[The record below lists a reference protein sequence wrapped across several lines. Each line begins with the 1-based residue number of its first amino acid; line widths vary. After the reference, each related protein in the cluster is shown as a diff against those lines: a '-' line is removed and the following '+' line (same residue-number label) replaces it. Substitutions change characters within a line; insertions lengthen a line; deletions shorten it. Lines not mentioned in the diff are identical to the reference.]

1 MDCWTK
7 KNEIKHD
14 IKIKQRTCWLR
25 DFLLG
30 VPLLL
35 FMSSGHF
42 FYSHTIVQ
50 QIIHSSEMIYFFQYY
65 YTTCFSNLTKF
76 MGFFFRNRVQFM
88 FKISLFKAKITLH
101 ECLHVTGLNVLK
113 KIHLWIFWA
122 AQKKRGKT
130 ISTKIK
136 ILN

>member
-1 MDCWTK
+1 MLIAWFFVRCSIAFIY
-7 KNEIKHD
+7 EF
-14 IKIKQRTCWLR
+14 R
-25 DFLLG
+25 
-30 VPLLL
+30 P
-35 FMSSGHF
+35 F

-113 KIHLWIFWA
+113 KNTLMNFLSSTEKKGKNDKHKNKNIKLMLQNPDVILSIHNTNLVP
-122 AQKKRGKT
+122 R
-130 ISTKIK
+130 
-136 ILN
+136 